1 MRANKYLVGL
11 VFGVVVGL
19 WHVFWSF
26 LVWVGWAQAFID
38 LIFRLHFIRH
48 PYTISPFDFGTAA
61 MLVGV
66 VFVIWYVLGFIAAM
80 VWNLF
85 HKQ

>member
-1 MRANKYLVGL
+1 MKANKYLVGL
-11 VFGVVVGL
+11 VFGVVGGL

-26 LVWVGWAQAFID
+26 LVWAGWAQAFID
-38 LIFRLHFIRH
+38 LIFILHFIRP
-48 PYTISPFDFGTAA
+48 PYAIRPFAFGTAA
-61 MLVGV
+61 TLVGV
-66 VFVIWYVLGFIAAM
+66 VFVIWYVFGFIAAM

>member
-11 VFGVVVGL
+11 VLGIIGGL
-19 WHVFWSF
+19 WHVFWSL
-26 LVWVGWAQAFID
+26 LVWVGWAQDFID
-38 LIFRLHFIRH
+38 LIFRLHFIRP
-48 PYTISPFDFGTAA
+48 PYTIRSFDFGTAA

-66 VFVIWYVLGFIAAM
+66 VFVIWYIFGVIAAM

-85 HKQ
+85 HKR